1 MSTNKKDLS
10 IFQNTVRTFE
20 HMIEEI
26 FERIENNIIA
36 DVTLDIIEYKKLKYV
51 VSTYFKLFFNICF

>member
-1 MSTNKKDLS
+1 MQTLTENGQDLS
-10 IFQNTVRTFE
+10 VFSPTARTLQ

-36 DVTLDIIEYKKLKYV
+36 DVTLDIIEYKKLK
-51 VSTYFKLFFNICF
+51 